1 MIFYKFIGVCSE
13 AYFKELRL
21 KELREG
27 GTYGSNGGK
36 SSSANN
42 AFYNTYKV
50 EGSPLVTLC
59 GKDEKR
65 MFFVAACNPQ
75 KNDLKSCIDVV
86 ENRFKELTFTGE
98 EEITLDEYKREIQR
112 AQSLELL
119 DRSANTYYRELEI
132 AIEPNGYGF
141 FDGVPYTI
149 SERVYSDKG
158 INKKKSLEKLSE
170 IMASDS
176 FYEEIER
183 IYSPENEK
191 EFKGHPVHY
200 LISAG
205 DKAAA
210 NDMIDV
216 LIPALLKNNR
226 LVGGRV
232 CDVEKMTAKAPREDN
247 FPNIFTTSQGGTIV
261 FNLSIESS
269 FGSVATG
276 YYELMEYIGKKLGEF
291 GNNLLFIFVDISG
304 KRNVSDGALAAIL
317 AHSDVIH
324 ISEGY
329 GDKKKTREYLKRLAE
344 KTGYNDY
351 KISDL
356 EKFLPAEKA
365 EYTVSDIYIAYN
377 RWYGNGLKTHVYRAY
392 KEQDMAKIELKKKA
406 CTPYQELQK
415 MVGLSDVKCVTD
427 EILAT
432 AKMNKLRKCM
442 GLEYQ
447 NAAMHMLFSGN
458 PGTAKTTV
466 ARLIAEIL
474 KDEEVL
480 KNGHIVECGRQDLVG
495 KYVGWTA
502 KTVEEKFRAARGG
515 ILFIDEAYSLVDGNN
530 SYGAEAVNTIVQ
542 MMENY
547 RDEVIVIFAGYPDKM
562 KEFLDQ
568 NEGLRSRIAFHLNFP
583 DYNASELLE
592 IMELMLDKKGYAL
605 DSEEVKT
612 KCLKIFEKGSENPN
626 FGNGR
631 FVRNVL
637 EQAIMRQANRIFR
650 DYAEKEITKEEA
662 STLIPEDFEIIEMKS
677 NSKAMGMVG

>member
-13 AYFKELRL
+13 ENYKELRL
-21 KELREG
+21 KGIREI
-27 GTYGSNGGK
+27 GTYEAKGK
-36 SSSANN
+36 YSPANVYFHN
-42 AFYNTYKV
+42 RYKV
-50 EGSPLVTLC
+50 EDAPLVTFC
-59 GKDEKR
+59 DRNERR
-65 MFFVAACNPQ
+65 MFFVAACDAQ
-75 KNDLKSCIDVV
+75 KNDLKSCIDAAA
-86 ENRFKELTFTGE
+86 NRFSGLTFTGE
-98 EEITLDEYKREIQR
+98 EEITVDEYMHEICR
-112 AQSLELL
+112 AQALELL
-119 DRSANTYYRELEI
+119 DCPASSYFRELHI
-132 AIEPNGYGF
+132 SIEPNGFNF
-141 FDGVPYTI
+141 FDGAPYTI
-149 SERVYSDKG
+149 SERVYTGKGVDKKRSLSQLSD
-158 INKKKSLEKLSE
+158 
-170 IMASDS
+170 IMASDG

-205 DKAAA
+205 DKAAV

-216 LIPALLKNNR
+216 LIPALLKNKR
-226 LVGGRV
+226 LLGGRV
-232 CDVEKMTAKAPREDN
+232 CDVEKLSAKAYREDN
-247 FPNIFTTSQGGTIV
+247 FPNIFTSSQGGTVV

-269 FGSVATG
+269 IGSQATG
-276 YYELMEYIGKKLGEF
+276 YYELMEYLSNKLGEF
-291 GNNLLFIFVDISG
+291 GNNTLFIFVDISG
-304 KRNVSDGALAAIL
+304 QRNVSDGALAAIL

-324 ISEGY
+324 ITEGY
-329 GDKKKTREYLKRLAE
+329 GDKKKAREYLKRLAQ
-344 KTGYNDY
+344 KTGYKDY

-365 EYTVSDIYIAYN
+365 EYTVSDIFTAYN
-377 RWYGNGLKTHVYRAY
+377 RWYGSGLKTHVYKAY
-392 KEQDMAKIELKKKA
+392 KEQDMAKIELKKRTRA
-406 CTPYQELQK
+406 PYEELQK
-415 MVGLSDVKCVTD
+415 MVGLTDVKRVTD
-427 EILAT
+427 EIIAT
-432 AKMNKLRKCM
+432 ARMNKLRKSM

-466 ARLIAEIL
+466 ARLISEIL

-515 ILFIDEAYSLVDGNN
+515 ILFIDEAYSLVDENN
-530 SYGAEAVNTIVQ
+530 SYGTEAINTIVQ

-547 RDEVIVIFAGYPDKM
+547 RNEVVVIFAGYPEKM

-583 DYNASELLE
+583 DYNSSELLQ
-592 IMELMLDKKGYAL
+592 IMELMLAKKDYTLAG
-605 DSEEVKT
+605 EEVKS
-612 KCLKIFEKGSENPN
+612 KCLEIFERGAENPN

-631 FVRNVL
+631 FVRNMIEMAV
-637 EQAIMRQANRIFR
+637 MRQANRIFR

-662 STLIPEDFEIIEMKS
+662 STLFPEDFEILENRS
-677 NSKAMGMVG
+677 STRPMGLVG

>member
-21 KELREG
+21 NDLREN
-27 GTYGSNGGK
+27 GTYGTNGK
-36 SSSANN
+36 YSSVNN
-42 AFYNTYKV
+42 DFYNSYKI
-50 EGSPLVTLC
+50 EGTPLVTLC
-59 GKDEKR
+59 ARNENKI
-65 MFFVAACNPQ
+65 FFVAACEPQ
-75 KNDLKSCIDVV
+75 KNDLKACIEVV
-86 ENRFKELTFTGE
+86 ANRFKELTFTGE
-98 EEITLDEYKREIQR
+98 EEITIEEFGREIER
-112 AQSLELL
+112 ARSQDYISHYSTSYSKELG
-119 DRSANTYYRELEI
+119 I
-132 AIEPNGYGF
+132 KIEPSAYSLFEGA
-141 FDGVPYTI
+141 PYNI
-149 SERVYSDKG
+149 SERVYSDKAVD
-158 INKKKSLEKLSE
+158 KKKSLAKLSE

-210 NDMIDV
+210 NDMMDV

-226 LVGGRV
+226 LLGGRV
-232 CDVEKMTAKAPREDN
+232 CDIEKMTARAYREDN
-247 FPNIFTTSQGGTIV
+247 FPNIFSSSQGGTIV
-261 FNLSIESS
+261 FNLAIESS
-269 FGSVATG
+269 IGSQATG
-276 YYELMEYIGKKLGEF
+276 YYEIMEYISKKLGEF
-291 GNNLLFIFVDISG
+291 GNNTLFIFVDISG
-304 KRNVSDGALAAIL
+304 KRNVSDSALAAIL

-329 GDKKKTREYLKRLAE
+329 GDKKRTREYLKRLAE
-344 KTGYNDY
+344 KTGYKDY

-365 EYTVSDIYIAYN
+365 EYTVSDIYTAYN

-392 KEQDMAKIELKKKA
+392 KEQDMAKIELKKKTRA
-406 CTPYQELQK
+406 PYEQLQK
-415 MVGLSDVKCVTD
+415 MVGLTDVKRVTD
-427 EILAT
+427 EIIAT
-432 AKMNKLRKCM
+432 ARMNKLRKSM

-447 NAAMHMLFSGN
+447 NAGMHMLFSGN

-515 ILFIDEAYSLVDGNN
+515 ILFIDEAYSLVDGQN

-547 RDEVIVIFAGYPDKM
+547 RDEVIVIFAGYPEKM

-568 NEGLRSRIAFHLNFP
+568 NEGLRSRIAFHMNFP
-583 DYNASELLE
+583 DYSPSELLE
-592 IMELMLDKKGYAL
+592 IMELMLDKKEYTL
-605 DSEEVKT
+605 ESEEVKS
-612 KCLKIFEKGSENPN
+612 KCLEIFEKGAENTN

-637 EQAIMRQANRIFR
+637 EMAIMRQANRIFR

-662 STLIPEDFEIIEMKS
+662 STLIPEDFEVLEVKS
-677 NSKAMGMVG
+677 SAKPMGLVG

>member
-1 MIFYKFIGVCSE
+1 MIFYKFIGVCSDE
-13 AYFKELRL
+13 YFKELQL
-21 KELREG
+21 KELRES
-27 GTYGSNGGK
+27 GTYGPNEK
-36 SSSANN
+36 YSSVNR
-42 AFYNTYKV
+42 AFYNSYRV
-50 EGSPLVTLC
+50 EGAPLVALC
-59 GKDEKR
+59 AKDER
-65 MFFVAACNPQ
+65 NLYFVAACDPL
-75 KNDLKSCIDVV
+75 KNDLKSCTDVV
-86 ENRFKELTFTGE
+86 AKRFKELTFTGE
-98 EEITLDEYKREIQR
+98 EEITIEEYSREIER
-112 AQSLELL
+112 ARSQEYIAHYSNSYRKELG
-119 DRSANTYYRELEI
+119 I
-132 AIEPNGYGF
+132 VIEPNAYNI
-141 FDGVPYTI
+141 FDGAPYAI
-149 SERVYSDKG
+149 DERIFDSKGVDK
-158 INKKKSLEKLSE
+158 KQSLNRLSE
-170 IMASDS
+170 IMASES

-210 NDMIDV
+210 KDMIDV
-216 LIPALLKNNR
+216 LIPALLYNKR

-232 CDVEKMTAKAPREDN
+232 CDVEKMTARAYRDEN
-247 FPNIFTTSQGGTIV
+247 FPNIFSASQGNTVV

-269 FGSVATG
+269 IGSQATG
-276 YYELMEYIGKKLGEF
+276 YYELMEYLSKKIGEF
-291 GNNLLFIFVDISG
+291 GNNTLFVFVDISG

-344 KTGYNDY
+344 KTGYKDY

-365 EYTVSDIYIAYN
+365 EYTVSDIYTAYN
-377 RWYGNGLKTHVYRAY
+377 RWFGNGLKTHVYRAY
-392 KEQDMAKIELKKKA
+392 REQDMAKIELKKK
-406 CTPYQELQK
+406 TSVPYKELQK
-415 MVGLSDVKCVTD
+415 LVGLSDVKRVTD
-427 EILAT
+427 EILA
-432 AKMNKLRKCM
+432 AARMNKLRKSM

-447 NAAMHMLFSGN
+447 NASMHMLFSGN

-466 ARLIAEIL
+466 ARLLAEIL

-495 KYVGWTA
+495 RYVGWTA

-515 ILFIDEAYSLVDGNN
+515 ILFIDEAYSLVDEHN
-530 SYGAEAVNTIVQ
+530 SYGTEAVNTIVQ

-547 RDEVIVIFAGYPDKM
+547 RDEVIVIFAGYPEKM

-583 DYNASELLE
+583 DYNSSELLE
-592 IMELMLDKKGYAL
+592 IMELMLDKKDYVL
-605 DSEEVKT
+605 ESEAVKS
-612 KCLKIFEKGSENPN
+612 KCLEIFEKGSEREN

-637 EQAIMRQANRIFR
+637 EMAIMRQANRIFR

-662 STLIPEDFEIIEMKS
+662 STLIPEDFEVLEVKS
-677 NSKAMGMVG
+677 NTKSMGLVG